1 MNSDSYIRIYNL
13 KITSLTVY
21 VFIILEVKMR
31 KEQVITRMKEDCLV
45 AVVRAKNKEQGEK
58 VIDAIIAGG
67 INFIEI
73 TMTMDEGNPV
83 EFIQFMSEKYRSNEK
98 VVIGAGTV
106 LDPETARAVILAGA
120 NYVVSPGLN
129 VDTIKLCNRYRIPM
143 LPGVMSPTE
152 AITALES
159 GCDIIKV
166 FPGNIVGPGAI
177 SSFKGPLPQG
187 DFMPS
192 GGVDVD
198 NVDKWLKAGA
208 CAVGTGSSLTK
219 GAATGDFAAITE
231 KAKEFVEAVAAARK

>member
-1 MNSDSYIRIYNL
+1 M
-13 KITSLTVY
+13 
-21 VFIILEVKMR
+21 EVEMR
-31 KEQVITRMKEDCLV
+31 KEQVLTRMKEDCLV

-58 VIDAIIAGG
+58 VIDAIVAGG

-83 EFIQFMSEKYRSNEK
+83 EFIQFMAEKYRNNDK

-129 VDTIKLCNRYRIPM
+129 VETIKLCNRYRVPM

-152 AITALES
+152 AITALEA

-166 FPGNIVGPGAI
+166 FPGNVVGPGAI

-198 NVDKWLKAGA
+198 NVDKWIKAGA

-219 GAATGDFAAITE
+219 GAKTGDFAAVTA
-231 KAKEFVEAVAAARK
+231 KAREFVEAVAAARK

>member
-1 MNSDSYIRIYNL
+1 M
-13 KITSLTVY
+13 
-21 VFIILEVKMR
+21 EVEMR
-31 KEQVITRMKEDCLV
+31 KEQVLTRMKEDCLV

-83 EFIQFMSEKYRSNEK
+83 EFIQFMADKYRNNDK

-129 VDTIKLCNRYRIPM
+129 VETIKLCNRYRVPM

-152 AITALES
+152 AITALEA

-166 FPGNIVGPGAI
+166 FPGNVVGPGAI

-219 GAATGDFAAITE
+219 GAKTGDFAAVTA
-231 KAKEFVEAVAAARK
+231 KAREFVEAVAAARK

>member
-1 MNSDSYIRIYNL
+1 
-13 KITSLTVY
+13 
-21 VFIILEVKMR
+21 MR
-31 KEQVITRMKEDCLV
+31 KEQVLTRMKEDCLV

-58 VIDAIIAGG
+58 VIDAIVAGG

-83 EFIQFMSEKYRSNEK
+83 EFIQFMADKYRNNDK

-106 LDPETARAVILAGA
+106 LDPETAIAVILAGA

-129 VDTIKLCNRYRIPM
+129 VETIKLCNRYRVPM

-152 AITALES
+152 AITALEA

-166 FPGNIVGPGAI
+166 FPGNVVGPGAI

-198 NVDKWLKAGA
+198 NVDKWIKAGA

-219 GAATGDFAAITE
+219 GAKTGDFAAVTA
-231 KAKEFVEAVAAARK
+231 KAREFVEAVAAARK

>member
-1 MNSDSYIRIYNL
+1 
-13 KITSLTVY
+13 
-21 VFIILEVKMR
+21 MR
-31 KEQVITRMKEDCLV
+31 KEQVLTRMKEDCLV

-58 VIDAIIAGG
+58 VIDAIVAGG

-83 EFIQFMSEKYRSNEK
+83 EFIQFMSEKYRNNEN

-129 VDTIKLCNRYRIPM
+129 VETIKLCNRYRIPM

-152 AITALES
+152 AITALEA

-166 FPGNIVGPGAI
+166 FPGNVVGPGAI

-198 NVDKWLKAGA
+198 NVDKWIKAGA

-219 GAATGDFAAITE
+219 GAKTGDFAAVTA
-231 KAKEFVEAVAAARK
+231 KAREFVEAVAAARK

>member
-1 MNSDSYIRIYNL
+1 
-13 KITSLTVY
+13 
-21 VFIILEVKMR
+21 MR
-31 KEQVITRMKEDCLV
+31 KEQVLTRMKEDCLV

-83 EFIQFMSEKYRSNEK
+83 EFIQFMADKYRNNDK

-129 VDTIKLCNRYRIPM
+129 VETIKLCNRYRVPM

-152 AITALES
+152 AITALEA

-166 FPGNIVGPGAI
+166 FPGNVVGPGAI

-198 NVDKWLKAGA
+198 NVDKWIKAGA

-219 GAATGDFAAITE
+219 GAKTGDFDAVTA
-231 KAKEFVEAVAAARK
+231 KAREFVEAVAAARK

>member
-1 MNSDSYIRIYNL
+1 
-13 KITSLTVY
+13 
-21 VFIILEVKMR
+21 MR

-129 VDTIKLCNRYRIPM
+129 VDTIKLCNRYRVPM

-166 FPGNIVGPGAI
+166 FPGNVVGPGAI

-219 GAATGDFAAITE
+219 GAKTGDFAAVTE
-231 KAKEFVEAVAAARK
+231 KAREFVEAVAAARK

>member
-1 MNSDSYIRIYNL
+1 
-13 KITSLTVY
+13 
-21 VFIILEVKMR
+21 MR
-31 KEQVITRMKEDCLV
+31 KEQVLTRMKEDCLV

-58 VIDAIIAGG
+58 VIDAIVAGG

-83 EFIQFMSEKYRSNEK
+83 EFIQFMADKYRNNDK

-129 VDTIKLCNRYRIPM
+129 VETIKLCNRYRVPM

-152 AITALES
+152 AITALEA

-166 FPGNIVGPGAI
+166 FPGNVVGPGAI

-198 NVDKWLKAGA
+198 NVDKWIKAGA

-219 GAATGDFAAITE
+219 GAKTGDFAAVTA
-231 KAKEFVEAVAAARK
+231 KAREFVEAVATARK

>member
-1 MNSDSYIRIYNL
+1 
-13 KITSLTVY
+13 
-21 VFIILEVKMR
+21 MR
-31 KEQVITRMKEDCLV
+31 KEQVLTRMKEDCLV

-58 VIDAIIAGG
+58 VIDAIVAGG

-83 EFIQFMSEKYRSNEK
+83 EFIQFMADKYRNNDK

-120 NYVVSPGLN
+120 NYVVSPGFN
-129 VDTIKLCNRYRIPM
+129 VETIKLCNRYRVPM

-152 AITALES
+152 AITALEA

-166 FPGNIVGPGAI
+166 FPGNVVGPGAI

-198 NVDKWLKAGA
+198 NVDKWIKAGA

-219 GAATGDFAAITE
+219 GAKTGDFAAVTA

>member
-1 MNSDSYIRIYNL
+1 
-13 KITSLTVY
+13 
-21 VFIILEVKMR
+21 MR
-31 KEQVITRMKEDCLV
+31 KEQVLTRMKEDCLV

-58 VIDAIIAGG
+58 IIDAIVAGG

-83 EFIQFMSEKYRSNEK
+83 EFIQFMADKYRNNDK

-129 VDTIKLCNRYRIPM
+129 VETIKLCNRYRVPM

-152 AITALES
+152 AITALEA

-166 FPGNIVGPGAI
+166 FPGNVVGPGAI

-198 NVDKWLKAGA
+198 NVDKWIKAGA

-219 GAATGDFAAITE
+219 GAKTGDFAAVTA
-231 KAKEFVEAVAAARK
+231 KAREFVEAVTAARK